1 MPQGAEG
8 ALHRIGGASVNYR
21 RILVFGAHPD
31 DENTMAPTMAKLAA
45 SGVEVSVC
53 IMTDGSEGFP
63 KPEWRDRIV
72 AMRAAEMDECDQVVG
87 IKRRFRLDRPDM
99 GLIYDKQV
107 FKDCIQVVREAKP
120 DAVFTHGPAGINPD
134 HVATH
139 QITVPAV
146 WQAGQPVA
154 ADLGEPW
161 PVTHLY
167 YYKEVETSR
176 RATGPSVTFDVTGF
190 EHFRQLANATQVS
203 QHTLFGA
210 TREEIEA
217 EAQRIK
223 DANEPASETFWL
235 SERFRLTDFPPREV

>member
-1 MPQGAEG
+1 
-8 ALHRIGGASVNYR
+8 VNYR

-31 DENTMAPTMAKLAA
+31 DEITMAPTMAKLAA
-45 SGVEVSVC
+45 SGVEVHVC

-63 KPEWRDRIV
+63 DPSWRDRIV
-72 AMRAAEMDECDQVVG
+72 AMRAAEMEECDRVVG
-87 IKRRFRLDRPDM
+87 VTRRFRLDRPDA
-99 GLIYDKQV
+99 GLVFDKQV
-107 FKDCIQVVREAKP
+107 FKDCIRVVREARP

-146 WQAGQPVA
+146 WQAGEPVV
-154 ADLGEPW
+154 ADHGEPW
-161 PVTHLY
+161 LVRHLY

-190 EHFRQLANATQVS
+190 DHFRHLANATQVS

-210 TREEIEA
+210 TREELEA
-217 EAQRIK
+217 GAQRIK
-223 DANEPASETFWL
+223 EAGQPAAETFWL
-235 SERFRLTDFPPREV
+235 SERFRFVDFPSREA

>member
-1 MPQGAEG
+1 MD
-8 ALHRIGGASVNYR
+8 YR

-31 DENTMAPTMAKLAA
+31 DENKMAGTMAKLAA
-45 SGVEVSVC
+45 SGVDVYVA

-63 KPEWRDRIV
+63 DPTWRDRIV

-87 IKRRFRLDRPDM
+87 IKKRFRIDCPDM
-99 GLIYDKQV
+99 GLVHGKQV
-107 FKDCIQVVREAKP
+107 FKDCIRAVREAKP

-139 QITVPAV
+139 QITLPAV

-161 PVTHLY
+161 RVRQLY
-167 YYKEVETSR
+167 YYKEVETSGL
-176 RATGPSVTFDVTGF
+176 TVGPSVTFDVTGF
-190 EHFRQLANATQVS
+190 EHYRLLANATQVS
-203 QHTLFGA
+203 QHTLFGK
-210 TREEIEA
+210 TRAEMEA

-223 DANEPASETFWL
+223 EAHRPAVETFWM
-235 SERFRLTDFPPREV
+235 SERFRLSDFPPREA